1 MHGNKCADLWKTFTR
16 RLVTSSNAFVYVCVA
31 VKLSVHSPIMPFT
44 VPNSTEPWVGVELSP
59 RFCNTSEPWQKT
71 LTNSP
76 RWNTP
81 TSCRCCRSSSVVA
94 ALITRR
100 TIGEW
105 QSIEIKQTP
114 HLHWRM
120 CDVKLLEQKQTGRVQ
135 KPKSTNRKRIDRIV
149 MIKLENER
157 SVVLEKVRDQ
167 ERGNGKLGYEKNGD
181 RKFHATNLC
190 PNVKMKEWRGSSS
203 TYAKPFFKCK
213 SYKTFFWNWM
223 QGKRLKD
230 CNYCGKVEAACCFTI
245 SIFQNILQFSLPVLL
260 ADKKIEGI
268 LCPQEV
274 VII

>member
-1 MHGNKCADLWKTFTR
+1 MHGNKCADLWKTDTFTG
-16 RLVTSSNAFVYVCVA
+16 RLVTSSNAFAYVCVA

-44 VPNSTEPWVGVELSP
+44 VPKSTEPWVGVELSP

-105 QSIEIKQTP
+105 ESLEIKQAS

-135 KPKSTNRKRIDRIV
+135 KSTVQQYSTNRKRLDRFVTIN
-149 MIKLENER
+149 LENER
-157 SVVLEKVRDQ
+157 SEVLEKVREQ
-167 ERGNGKLGYEKNGD
+167 ERGNGKLGEKKQ
-181 RKFHATNLC
+181 R
-190 PNVKMKEWRGSSS
+190 
-203 TYAKPFFKCK
+203 
-213 SYKTFFWNWM
+213 
-223 QGKRLKD
+223 
-230 CNYCGKVEAACCFTI
+230 
-245 SIFQNILQFSLPVLL
+245 
-260 ADKKIEGI
+260 
-268 LCPQEV
+268 QEV
-274 VII
+274 SRHEPWCCLP